1 MRPSNFN
8 PTSQTTAFVT
18 VSVVGVAQLTKKLQG
33 IADSIDVK
41 GEKGLK
47 LMGGAVRRASRPILD
62 GYKAQAKAHDATG
75 NLEKSTQTF
84 VRVYAN
90 HQYGKGGVV
99 VAATGPEQ
107 IGHLPSS
114 EERPSGNAAWLVEFG
129 SPPRRPGTKNRR
141 TYVNVHQAINGR
153 MKRIGSM
160 HDEKF
165 AAQKSGYYFLMGSIR
180 EPTRQAR
187 AGSGYPHD
195 FAFTEGRG
203 QHPYTLHPGETYGGM
218 PAQGLMQK
226 TIASVGSQVNSNLIA
241 LLTTAINKAI
251 ADQKG
256 GGRL

>member
-1 MRPSNFN
+1 MRRSNFI

-18 VSVVGVAQLTKKLQG
+18 VSVAGVQQLTKKLQG
-33 IADSIDVK
+33 IADSVDVK
-41 GEKGLK
+41 GAKGLK
-47 LMGGAVRRASRPILD
+47 MMGGAVKTASKPILD
-62 GYKAQAKAHDATG
+62 GYRAKAKAHDVTG
-75 NLEKSTQTF
+75 NLGKSTKTF
-84 VRVYAN
+84 VRTYTN
-90 HQYGKGGVV
+90 TKYGTGGVV

-107 IGHLPSS
+107 TGRKGATNK
-114 EERPSGNAAWLVEFG
+114 RPSGNHAWLVEFG

-160 HDEKF
+160 HDEEF
-165 AAQKSGYYFLMGSIR
+165 ARQKTGFYFLMGSLR

-226 TIASVGSQVNSNLIA
+226 TLASVGSQVNSSLIS

-251 ADQKG
+251 ADQSE
-256 GGRL
+256 GRL

>member
-99 VAATGPEQ
+99 GFPC
-107 IGHLPSS
+107 
-114 EERPSGNAAWLVEFG
+114 
-129 SPPRRPGTKNRR
+129 
-141 TYVNVHQAINGR
+141 
-153 MKRIGSM
+153 
-160 HDEKF
+160 
-165 AAQKSGYYFLMGSIR
+165 
-180 EPTRQAR
+180 
-187 AGSGYPHD
+187 AGD
-195 FAFTEGRG
+195 
-203 QHPYTLHPGETYGGM
+203 
-218 PAQGLMQK
+218 
-226 TIASVGSQVNSNLIA
+226 
-241 LLTTAINKAI
+241 
-251 ADQKG
+251 
-256 GGRL
+256 